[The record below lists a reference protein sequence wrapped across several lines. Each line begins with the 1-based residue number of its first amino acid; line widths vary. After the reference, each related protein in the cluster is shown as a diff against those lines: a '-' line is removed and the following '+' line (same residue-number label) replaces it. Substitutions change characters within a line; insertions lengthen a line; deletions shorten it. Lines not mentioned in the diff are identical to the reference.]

1 MKFWTGRTHD
11 RSKSAAKTWLRHGLL
26 CAAAVLALNEQPA
39 QAQTCTSTAVTQGY
53 RDFNF
58 GSTVYNLPTSEKP
71 EHKLWW
77 NDGFW
82 WGSLWD
88 PSANKY
94 RIHRFNLASQC
105 WTSVGPDIDD
115 RSQSLADALWDGN
128 KLYIASHIMELTSAT
143 GNGRLYRYSYDAG
156 TDTYS
161 LDSGFPVDVNSDES
175 ETLTLTKDSTG
186 KLWVTWVASSKVM
199 VNNSTTS
206 DATWGTPFQL
216 PVQGAN
222 VSADD
227 ISAIVQ
233 LNNRVGILWSNQN
246 DKKMYFASHI
256 DGEAATSWQAREIAK
271 EDGSKPVADD
281 HINLKLLSD
290 GSGNM
295 YAVTKSSTDVSSETI
310 VYLLKRDNSGN
321 WSSYEVSKKSDNHT
335 RPILALDSENRM
347 IYVFLARLS
356 GTPRTIYRKSTSMDN
371 IQFAA
376 GLGDEF
382 IKSSSDAAT
391 NNPTSTRQNV
401 NSSTGILVLASD
413 EETRYYLHGYMS
425 LQSGSG
431 NQPPVANATGTPQS
445 GTAPLQVSFSSSGS
459 NDPDGSIS
467 SYSWNFGDGTS
478 STSANPTKTYNNAGN
493 YTAVLTVTDNQGA
506 TGTDNVAITVNASS
520 NQSPVAMAS
529 ANPQSGEA
537 PLLVSFSS
545 AGSNDPDGSIA
556 SYSWNFGDGT
566 SSTSANPTKTY
577 NSAGNYTATLTVTDN
592 LGATGNAS
600 LNISVALPN
609 GAQVLTFT
617 PLHDTQVKSSS
628 PTSTYG
634 SNTTFRVRTGDPI
647 YNAYLKFDVSG
658 ISGIV
663 VSAKLRL
670 FVNDDGTIGGTV
682 YAVSNDYLGTSTP
695 WVESGLNWNNAPAIS
710 GTPLADIGV
719 ATLNTWAEVNVA
731 AAITGNG
738 TFSFGI
744 NSTSTSSVYYN
755 AKEMGSNAPQLVIE
769 TVPGSGNQ
777 SPVANATATPQSG
790 TAPLQVSF
798 SSSGSNDPDGSI
810 ASYSWNFGD
819 GTSSTSA
826 NPTKTYNSAG
836 NYTAVLTV
844 TDNQGATGTDN
855 VAITVNAP
863 SNQAPVANAAATP
876 QSGTAPLQ
884 VSFSSSGSNDPD
896 GSISSYSW
904 NFGDGTSSTSA
915 NPTHTYNAAGNYT
928 AVLTVTDNQG
938 ATGTANVAITV
949 NTPSN
954 QSPVASAAAN
964 PQSGEAPLL
973 VSFSSAGSNDPDGSI
988 ASYSWNFGDGNSSTE
1003 ANPTHTYNAAG
1014 NYTATLTVTDNLGA
1028 TGNANVN
1035 ISVSPA
1041 GGGQVLTFMPIH
1053 DTQANQSSPA
1063 STYGTMTTFRVRN
1076 GSPTYN
1082 SYLKFD
1088 VSGLS
1093 GTVIS
1098 AKLRL
1103 YVADAGPDGGT
1114 IYSISN
1120 NYLNTSTPWVETGL
1134 HWNNA
1139 PTLSGAPLASAG
1151 TVVLNTWIELNV
1163 TAAITGNG
1171 TFSFGMSANNTNS
1184 VYYTSK
1190 EHSTDYAPKLVIETG
1205 SGSGNQSPV
1214 ANASATPESGD
1225 APLEVSFSASGS
1237 NDPDGSLASYA
1248 WNFGDG
1254 NSSTEANPTHTYNS
1268 AGNYTATLTVTDNQG
1283 ATGADNVAITVNAS
1297 GPQPPAAPTSLTA
1310 TATSTSQINLSW
1322 SDNSG
1327 DEDGFKIERKTG
1339 ANGTYAEIFTAA
1351 ANATSYSNLGL
1362 TAGTNYVYRVLAFNA
1377 GGNSNYSNE
1386 ASATTQGGSG
1396 NTNLALNQ
1404 PATAMTSDASYPPSR
1419 ANDGNTSNYWRS
1431 GSVSGS
1437 NPTNWWRVDLG
1448 STQTVARIVVQ
1459 WRDSYFA
1466 KIYDIQVSH
1475 DDVNY
1480 TTVHTNN
1487 AGTTGTQDISFA
1499 PVSGRYVRIYMRAN
1513 QKSNYRIIEFQVY
1526 ASGALGKDF
1535 TEAETESTIVPEEI
1549 ALEQNYPNPFNPSTT
1564 IAFSLNSEARV
1575 MLRVYDMLGAKV
1587 ATLVNGVRKAGR
1599 HTATFDA
1606 SHLPTGSY
1614 YYVLQVGET
1623 RIVKRLS
1630 FVK

>member
-1 MKFWTGRTHD
+1 MKFWTSRTHD
-11 RSKSAAKTWLRHGLL
+11 RIAGAAKTWLRHGLL
-26 CAAAVLALNEQPA
+26 CAATVLALNEQTA
-39 QAQTCTSTAVTQGY
+39 QAQTCTSTAVTKGY

-58 GSTVYNLPTSEKP
+58 GSTVYNLPTAEKP

-156 TDTYS
+156 ADTYS
-161 LDSGFPVDVNSDES
+161 LDGGFPVDVNSDES

-222 VSADD
+222 VSSDD
-227 ISAIVQ
+227 IAAIVEM
-233 LNNRVGILWSNQN
+233 NNRVGILWSNQN

-256 DGEAATSWQAREIAK
+256 DGDATTAWQAREIAK

-290 GSGNM
+290 GSGNI
-295 YAVTKSSTDVSSETI
+295 YAATKSSTSTSSEPI
-310 VYLLKRDNSGN
+310 IYLLKRDDNGN
-321 WSSYEVSKKSDNHT
+321 WSSYEVSTKSDNHT

-371 IQFAA
+371 IQFAS

-382 IKSSSDAAT
+382 IKSSSDAAA

-401 NSSTGILVLASD
+401 NSSTGILILASD
-413 EETRYYLHGYMS
+413 EDTRYYLHGYMS

-431 NQPPVANATGTPQS
+431 NQPPTANATGTPQS
-445 GTAPLQVSFSSSGS
+445 GTAPLEVSFSSSGS
-459 NDPDGSIS
+459 NDPDGSIA
-467 SYSWNFGDGTS
+467 SYSWNFGDGNS
-478 STSANPTKTYNNAGN
+478 STAANPTHTYNNAGN
-493 YTAVLTVTDNQGA
+493 YTAVLTVTDNEGA
-506 TGTDNVAITVNASS
+506 TGTDNVAITVNATS
-520 NQSPVAMAS
+520 NQSPIAMVS

-556 SYSWNFGDGT
+556 SFAWNFGDGS
-566 SSTSANPTKTY
+566 SSTEANPSHTY
-577 NSAGNYTATLTVTDN
+577 NGAGNYTATLTVTDN

-600 LNISVALPN
+600 LNISVTLPN

-617 PLHDTQVKSSS
+617 PAHDTQVKSSS

-634 SNTTFRVRTGDPI
+634 SNTTFRVRSGDPT

-670 FVNDDGTIGGTV
+670 FVNDDGSVGGTV
-682 YAVSNDYLGTSTP
+682 YAVSNDYLNTSTP
-695 WVESGLNWNNAPAIS
+695 WVESGLHWNNAPLIS
-710 GTPLADIGV
+710 GTPLADIGE
-719 ATLNTWAEVNVA
+719 ATLDTWVEVNVA

-755 AKEMGSNAPQLVIE
+755 AKEMGSNAPQLVLE

-777 SPVANATATPQSG
+777 APVANATGTPQSG
-790 TAPLQVSF
+790 TAPLEVSF

-810 ASYSWNFGD
+810 TSYSWNFGD
-819 GTSSTSA
+819 GNSSTEA
-826 NPTKTYNSAG
+826 NPTHTYNAAG
-836 NYTAVLTV
+836 NYTATLTV

-863 SNQAPVANAAATP
+863 SNQSPVANA
-876 QSGTAPLQ
+876 S
-884 VSFSSSGSNDPD
+884 
-896 GSISSYSW
+896 
-904 NFGDGTSSTSA
+904 
-915 NPTHTYNAAGNYT
+915 
-928 AVLTVTDNQG
+928 
-938 ATGTANVAITV
+938 
-949 NTPSN
+949 
-954 QSPVASAAAN
+954 AN

-988 ASYSWNFGDGNSSTE
+988 ASYAWNFGDGNSSTE

-1028 TGNANVN
+1028 TGNASVN

-1041 GGGQVLTFMPIH
+1041 GGGQVLTFTPIH
-1053 DTQANQSSPA
+1053 DTQANASSPS

-1088 VSGLS
+1088 LSGLS
-1093 GTVIS
+1093 GTVVS

-1103 YVADAGPDGGT
+1103 FVGDAGPDGGT

-1120 NYLNTSTPWVETGL
+1120 NYLDTSTPWVETGL
-1134 HWNNA
+1134 NWSNA
-1139 PTLSGAPLASAG
+1139 PLLSGSPLASAG
-1151 TVVLNTWIELNV
+1151 TVTLNTWIELNV

-1171 TFSFGMSANNTNS
+1171 TFSFGLSANNTNS

-1190 EHSTDYAPKLVIETG
+1190 EHSAEYAPQLVVETVP
-1205 SGSGNQSPV
+1205 GSGNQAPV

-1237 NDPDGSLASYA
+1237 NDPDGSIASYA

-1283 ATGADNVAITVNAS
+1283 ATGTDNVAITVNSS
-1297 GPQPPAAPTSLTA
+1297 GPTPPAAPTSLTA

-1322 SDNSG
+1322 SDNSS
-1327 DEDGFKIERKTG
+1327 DEDGFTIERKTG

-1351 ANATSYSNLGL
+1351 ANATSYSNTGL
-1362 TAGTNYVYRVLAFNA
+1362 AEGTNYVYRVRAFNA
-1377 GGNSNYSNE
+1377 GGNSNDSNE

-1396 NTNLALNQ
+1396 TTNLALNQ

-1459 WRDSYFA
+1459 WKDSYFA
-1466 KIYDIQVSH
+1466 NIYDIQVSD

-1487 AGTTGTQDISFA
+1487 AGAKGSQDISFA
-1499 PVSGRYVRIYMRAN
+1499 PVSGRYVRIYMRSN

-1526 ASGALGKDF
+1526 ASGALGKDW
-1535 TEAETESTIVPEEI
+1535 AGDETEGAIVPEEI
-1549 ALEQNYPNPFNPSTT
+1549 ALEQNFPNPFNPSTT

-1575 MLRVYDMLGAKV
+1575 LLRVYDMLGAKV

-1614 YYVLQVGET
+1614 YYVLQVGDT